1 MPSVDG
7 ARTPP
12 NATSIAASRNR
23 SVSAMLS
30 APATIPAEGGQQL
43 PQRDFQGEQ
52 GRLGVAGLVQQ
63 GRLRGAGF
71 GEDHLL

>member
-1 MPSVDG
+1 
-7 ARTPP
+7 
-12 NATSIAASRNR
+12 
-23 SVSAMLS
+23 MLS